1 MEIIIISLVM
11 GCLLGA
17 SSLLSARWMAYLDQA
32 VMILVFVILIG
43 VGVQIGS
50 NHELIANLP
59 ILGWQAL
66 VIAGL
71 STGGSI
77 LAVWLVVKKID
88 LSPAEKAEEK
98 AL

>member
-1 MEIIIISLVM
+1 MEIIIISLLVGCGLGVSNLVSEKWLGYVDQVVM
-11 GCLLGA
+11 L
-17 SSLLSARWMAYLDQA
+17 
-32 VMILVFVILIG
+32 LVFVILIG

-59 ILGWQAL
+59 VMGWKAL

-77 LAVWLVVKKID
+77 LAVWLVVIKFD
-88 LSPAEKAEEK
+88 LSQPAEIKEK